1 MWCVELWSNGG
12 LVMCP
17 EAWLKRGFWEDYFDR
32 KQAAIH
38 LFNKVTAEL
47 ELEDS
52 GGDII
57 QIAPVAVSLKW
68 LNRLV
73 ERR

>member
-17 EAWLKRGFWEDYFDR
+17 EAWLKRGFWENYFDR

-52 GGDII
+52 V
-57 QIAPVAVSLKW
+57 PSWLFVSNFFGIVLFPE
-68 LNRLV
+68 LAS
-73 ERR
+73 